1 MSAADRIQMGN
12 VRGGTRHYPL
22 FHISIPRITKLRKIK
37 KFAMQWTLTWTMVE
51 FDRELHTVRHSPRLS
66 GNSEA

>member
-22 FHISIPRITKLRKIK
+22 FHISIPRITKIK

-66 GNSEA
+66 ASGNSEA